1 MFFRPASHLGRKFAR
16 QWNLNVRWLV
26 CFRAVRLP
34 HAHEARHER
43 RTRTLFGFGTIAALT
58 ILAGPVAAQQGTL
71 VGNVK
76 DEVTGNPVPL
86 VEILILGG
94 GESRTAVTNN
104 QGRYSVQLP
113 AGTYDLVVSEIL

>member
-1 MFFRPASHLGRKFAR
+1 
-16 QWNLNVRWLV
+16 
-26 CFRAVRLP
+26 
-34 HAHEARHER
+34 
-43 RTRTLFGFGTIAALT
+43 
-58 ILAGPVAAQQGTL
+58 
-71 VGNVK
+71 
-76 DEVTGNPVPL
+76 VTGNPVPL